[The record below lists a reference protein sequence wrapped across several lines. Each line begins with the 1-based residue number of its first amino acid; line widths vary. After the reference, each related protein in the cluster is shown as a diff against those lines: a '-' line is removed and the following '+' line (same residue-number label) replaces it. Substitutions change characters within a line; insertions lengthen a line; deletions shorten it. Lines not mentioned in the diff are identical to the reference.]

1 MSAQQE
7 AMHIPEGDPLDIR
20 MRIHAD
26 KAGIRR
32 HPRYRDTV
40 EILSDA
46 VFGSC
51 NSLKRLSFGK
61 SLRRLRVSMHR

>member
-1 MSAQQE
+1 MLPCKLTSLDDWS
-7 AMHIPEGDPLDIR
+7 IFEGDPLLENIDI
-20 MRIHAD
+20 
-26 KAGIRR
+26 
-32 HPRYRDTV
+32 PDTV